1 MSSIRIT
8 DVPPGSLA
16 PLEIRQQWV
25 GVEIPL
31 ATEDELRANPIVG
44 KIGNQNDDGHI
55 VLRSKAIEALQAAG
69 RQKAADYWQ
78 SFPLI
83 GMYLQFKQDV
93 CALVA

>member
-16 PLEIRQQWV
+16 PLAIRLQWV

-31 ATEDELRANPIVG
+31 ATEDELRQNPIAG
-44 KIGNQNDDGHI
+44 KLGSQNDGGHI
-55 VLRSKAIEALQAAG
+55 VLRSKAIEALRDAG
-69 RQKAADYWQ
+69 REEAADYWE
-78 SFPLI
+78 SFPPI

-93 CALVA
+93 CAFIA